1 MMRTMCK
8 SKIHGAFVTEANLH
22 YVGSLTID
30 KTLMTAAD
38 ILPYEWLLVVNVNTG
53 ARFETYAIE
62 GEAGSGIIGLNG
74 AAARLG
80 HPGDK
85 LIIMCS
91 ASVPEEELP
100 SFRPHIVFVD
110 AQNRIVTPSV
120 GDRTWDLDSNHNAE
134 SEMNDALRATLS

>member
-8 SKIHGAFVTEANLH
+8 SKIHGVRVTEANLH

-30 KTLMTAAD
+30 RTLMEAAN
-38 ILPYEWLLVVNVNTG
+38 ILPYEWLHVVNVDTG
-53 ARFETYAIE
+53 ARFQTYAIE

-80 HPGDK
+80 YPGDK

-91 ASVPEEELP
+91 ASVTEEELA
-100 SFRPHIVFVD
+100 SFKPHIVFVD
-110 AQNRIVTPSV
+110 ERNRIVTPSA
-120 GDRTWDLDSNHNAE
+120 GDRTWDVESISME
-134 SEMNDALRATLS
+134 SEMNEALRNG